1 MSNVTPP
8 IQTNGCTLPEHQ
20 TTRIGSNIRWL
31 TVLLCVFTAT
41 SICSAVAQS
50 LWENSTTKD
59 PVKVSFGP
67 DYTMKGDIRVQKIYT
82 SEGTQFPHVFLPEAP
97 LEVLDDNPAFSPALP
112 EKPMRIVVLQTL
124 SDDKQMLKKLE
135 EAEGKHVEITFGLVS
150 ISDEL
155 LEPIGLLVEK
165 ITILGDAKNS
175 G

>member
-1 MSNVTPP
+1 MS
-8 IQTNGCTLPEHQ
+8 TNRLVIFAAAYAITLH
-20 TTRIGSNIRWL
+20 GALS
-31 TVLLCVFTAT
+31 
-41 SICSAVAQS
+41 QS

-97 LEVLDDNPAFSPALP
+97 LDVLDDNPAFSPALP
-112 EKPMRIVVLQTL
+112 EKPMRIVVLRTL

-135 EAEGKHVEITFGLVS
+135 EAEGKHVEITFSITS

-155 LEPIGLLVEK
+155 LEPVGLLVEK
-165 ITILGDAKNS
+165 ITVLGDAKNS